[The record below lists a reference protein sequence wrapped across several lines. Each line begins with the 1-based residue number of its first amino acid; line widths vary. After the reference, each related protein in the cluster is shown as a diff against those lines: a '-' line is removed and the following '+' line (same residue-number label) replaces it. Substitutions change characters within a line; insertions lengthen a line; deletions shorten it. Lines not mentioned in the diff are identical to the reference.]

1 MDKKQVKAVMYDF
14 DKLIPCDK
22 PFVLDQDNAVA
33 YLKHQADLL
42 FEQAIAD
49 EHSGYGV
56 GIACDTA
63 GKIYEDYIAK
73 AQQILD
79 DKWQYVMFYGNDM
92 ANTGFAVVECVPK
105 KFGEDITDSEE
116 QAYTQDTIK
125 FAKHTLKELSE
136 LNEKLAKVFED
147 YQDGEKVYS
156 LSEYR
161 KGDVKLISK
170 ACDVIEQLIDIIE
183 K

>member
-1 MDKKQVKAVMYDF
+1 MYNF
-14 DKLIPCDK
+14 DKMIPCDK

-33 YLKHQADLL
+33 YLKHQTDLL

-49 EHSGYGV
+49 EHNGYGV

-63 GKIYEDYIAK
+63 GKIYEEYIAM
-73 AQQILD
+73 AQRILD
-79 DKWQYVMFYGNDM
+79 DKWQYVLFEGDVMKDSDIRI
-92 ANTGFAVVECVPK
+92 TECTPK
-105 KFGEDITDSEE
+105 KFGEDITNNEE
-116 QAYTQDTIK
+116 QSYTHDTIK

-136 LNEKLAKVFED
+136 LNDRLTKVFED

-161 KGDVKLISK
+161 KSDVKLISK
-170 ACDVIEQLIDIIE
+170 ACDVIEQLIDIVE